1 MNILTTDGTQRSNVW
16 IKLVALALVTGCTA
30 FASVHA
36 EDSPSI
42 EALIEK
48 TRADMAQRGTTL
60 SPQQEAILRVQYRWL
75 QKIQGASNGGGLP
88 NTLAQAPAAAGNQ
101 PLTMTTEAL
110 AGRVSQLPTP
120 ALVQVQTRKDGFEL
134 NGIRVMDPEGKI
146 ARQSVNAASGDY
158 TYLIEKSD
166 GSRLVKR
173 GRGTESP
180 AFLIATIVGKPGA
193 WSVRSVDGQSSEGDM
208 YALSPLGLVVMR
220 EDAAFELI
228 AGRPIRSFALPM
240 GWNPVPLQRGDISG
254 TRYMLVEKS
263 AESRPEKDS
272 LGSLF
277 QGFKRF
283 TGAEAADD
291 YALLNLD
298 TGKVVKLAIEIDGK
312 NVTRM
317 SDCRKKNA
325 VVNLCNK
332 AESFES
338 LWGPDGSPN
347 TWHYFWRVVWMDTP
361 EGPMAISNQRLSS
374 EIRLFDLRS
383 GKEVVAFR
391 RPLGIAKWAV
401 TPGPAG
407 TFGLTAQLA
416 FTTHKVEDVRK
427 LMDTAANWSGK
438 AAEGTVIAG
447 VAEGTQAPAT
457 AGSNAAAAP
466 VAAPGGSEKE

>member
-1 MNILTTDGTQRSNVW
+1 M
-16 IKLVALALVTGCTA
+16 KLRMSKNAALSVMAVFITCSALMST
-30 FASVHA
+30 VHA
-36 EDSPSI
+36 EDSPAI
-42 EALIEK
+42 EASIEK
-48 TRADMAQRGTTL
+48 TRADMAQRGTPLT
-60 SPQQEAILRVQYRWL
+60 PQQEAVLRVQYRWL
-75 QKIQGASNGGGLP
+75 QKIQGAPNGGGLP
-88 NTLAQAPAAAGNQ
+88 GGMAQAPAVTANLPVA
-101 PLTMTTEAL
+101 MTTDAL
-110 AGRVSQLPTP
+110 AARVSQLPAP

-146 ARQSVNAASGDY
+146 SRQSVNAASGDY

-173 GRGTESP
+173 GRGTEAP
-180 AFLIATIVGKPGA
+180 AFLIATIAGKPGV
-193 WSVRSVDGQSSEGDM
+193 WSIRSVDGQSSEGDM

-228 AGRPIRSFALPM
+228 AGRPIRSFALPA

-263 AESRPEKDS
+263 ADARPEKDS

-277 QGFKRF
+277 QGFKRI

-312 NVTRM
+312 KVTRM

-391 RPLGIAKWAV
+391 RPLGIARWAV

-407 TFGLTAQLA
+407 TFGLAAQLA

-427 LMDTAANWSGK
+427 LLDTVADWSGR

-447 VAEGTQAPAT
+447 VAEGASAPVPVPVAV
-457 AGSNAAAAP
+457 APSPARVQDP
-466 VAAPGGSEKE
+466 VAAEPAKN